1 MGEKYKV
8 PTMKVYFKINKNKHE
23 NMHRVLLG
31 SYDNKY
37 IDAYCQRYVLITV
50 SVDNRDVKGG
60 DDLLLAESVSI

>member
-1 MGEKYKV
+1 
-8 PTMKVYFKINKNKHE
+8 
-23 NMHRVLLG
+23 MHRVLLA
-31 SYDNKY
+31 SYDSKY